1 MHLDHPQHNQRLDR
15 LDEPQGRGFALCV
28 EERCGCA
35 TDAVQT
41 DVGEP
46 DHGIRPQGATQEIAR
61 VDAARPEQL
70 RDEARLR
77 PRESHGVTPEG
88 LAVDDLVFVLDPVAA
103 QHARHER
110 LQVRQVGDG
119 REVGDARVVQIGV
132 VRQIARPDDQRCGSE
147 YAKPLE
153 DLPGH

>member
-1 MHLDHPQHNQRLDR
+1 M
-15 LDEPQGRGFALCV
+15 
-28 EERCGCA
+28 
-35 TDAVQT
+35 QT

-70 RDEARLR
+70 RHEARLG

-132 VRQIARPDDQRCGSE
+132 VRQIARPDDQRCERQRNMSDAHGSP
-147 YAKPLE
+147 AVRKDGSPCVGSR
-153 DLPGH
+153 GHIRSPRRA